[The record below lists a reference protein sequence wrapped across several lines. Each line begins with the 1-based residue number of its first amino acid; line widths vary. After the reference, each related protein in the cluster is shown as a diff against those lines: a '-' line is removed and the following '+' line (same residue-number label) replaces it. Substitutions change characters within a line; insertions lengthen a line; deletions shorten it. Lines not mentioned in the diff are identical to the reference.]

1 MPEAPLCLPTTQAS
15 SSTLFTRMK
24 PALVHHSYYS
34 KSRIILRKP
43 LVANSVDKSHE
54 LMDIVVGNVGV
65 AAKLGVR
72 SPGFL
77 VLPGVNSWLIFQIEI
92 MQT

>member
-1 MPEAPLCLPTTQAS
+1 MPEAPLCLPATQSS
-15 SSTLFTRMK
+15 SSTFFTRMK
-24 PALVHHSYYS
+24 SALVDRSYYS
-34 KSRIILRKP
+34 KSKIILQKP
-43 LVANSVDKSHE
+43 LVANSVDMSHE
-54 LMDIVVGNVGV
+54 LMGMVVGNVG
-65 AAKLGVR
+65 ATAKLGVR